1 MIEVEVSIF
10 KMIIILLIV
19 LPILGYTIGYLIG
32 FLKGF
37 KKAKSIDDQ
46 IFEELKN
53 KYIGGNNNAE

>member
-1 MIEVEVSIF
+1 MEIEVSIF
-10 KMIIILLIV
+10 KMIIILLIL
-19 LPILGYTIGYLIG
+19 LPILGYNIGHIVA

-53 KYIGGNNNAE
+53 KYMGERNNEE

>member
-1 MIEVEVSIF
+1 MEIEVSIF
-10 KMIIILLIV
+10 KMIIILLIL
-19 LPILGYTIGYLIG
+19 LPILGYNIGHIVG

-53 KYIGGNNNAE
+53 KYMGERNNEE